1 MMMTVLMMRLMF
13 VILLIKMMMTIC
25 LLWDFEGRK
34 KVKHHVIVLLY
45 SLPYALFELEIQDPF
60 EAVVG
65 IGLQTGFL

>member
-1 MMMTVLMMRLMF
+1 
-13 VILLIKMMMTIC
+13 MMTIC